1 MEVSVRMTTEDVVR
15 RTLTQ
20 VLLNDFVLLDLK
32 VECERE
38 QKLGDGTG
46 FQLNNWMNIHS
57 TY

>member
-1 MEVSVRMTTEDVVR
+1 MTTEDVVR